1 MTIQEFIDICREKFG
16 QDVEISYVHPLLY
29 VICVAEEFHG
39 LDDETKEDRFLQ
51 RTGIS
56 LDTFVKLVRNVN
68 ISPYFVSKQERTSRF
83 GFIDKSAKFQHWLPL
98 LDKGAKYAVAPAEQ
112 GPVRAIHFYGFKG
125 GQARSTV
132 LAMLA
137 KNLASDGYKVLVV
150 DADIE
155 APSLDEL
162 FDVGVPAIDSTLM
175 GACGWADSLHPIPA
189 YAATASRGLVDI
201 IPCRPRTDS
210 YDMDFATFGLR
221 VALDVKTLRVGIEK
235 IKQLVAGTG
244 GQPLYDLVLFDH
256 RTGIAPS
263 VLPIV
268 RAWQGPT
275 VVSVRPDGL
284 STQAVSAFETLF
296 SQNPS
301 VPGAFVYYS
310 MSEEDRRADLVDSPD
325 NPVVKLLGALANSL
339 ALGAEEP
346 EPLAPELLHQYW
358 IGWHLDS
365 AFLTKNSPDFD
376 DLDKK
381 NRDAISTLRE
391 VIELSEPAKPQFDLF
406 KPSET
411 SPSGALDTG
420 WFIETNDIARLFAPA
435 SRVTYIAGRKGTGK
449 TRLYREMVAR
459 RLAQPLFSSADF
471 RDGGLQSNSASFD
484 KLLAACD
491 GDLKRF
497 WWALLYVS
505 LRCKDTGISLD
516 FQASLDEFC
525 GSTDAE
531 RLRNSQS
538 FNVAQLLSQTGN
550 ERAFVIDGIET
561 AVPVARLRI
570 FIEELLLF
578 MLTLQTDSAFKNCQC
593 RLFIRSDLLNS
604 ASQNIEQQTNQR
616 IVHLRWDSRSI
627 FNYVLARIER
637 LPWFRQQFPDA
648 CAKITQHLD
657 EIRSGSLIGKSYNEI
672 LLEIFPPKLKRNNLQ
687 TLTFLETYF
696 SDTSGKVGD
705 GTSFYPRLFEQ
716 FLTEIAKVG
725 TENPESAL
733 ENERISHVVVLDA
746 HSTATIQFVNEVK
759 TELYVLLD
767 LATDTGDNRQ
777 MVDTLVDAFDG
788 FQTPFQLEKV
798 LDTLNEKI
806 TGSEKAKL
814 RTALQQM
821 TEVGI
826 FERHPKNPGELRA
839 GRLYKSALRMKY
851 VR

>member
-1 MTIQEFIDICREKFG
+1 MTIQEFIDICRKQFG
-16 QDVEISYVHPLLY
+16 NNVEISYVHPSLY
-29 VICVAEEFHG
+29 IICIAEEFHG
-39 LDDETKEDRFLQ
+39 LDDETKEEKFFQ
-51 RTGIS
+51 MTGIS
-56 LDTFVKLVRNVN
+56 PEDFSKLIANVN
-68 ISPYFVSKQERTSRF
+68 ISPYFVSKQERATRF

-98 LDKGAKYAVAPAEQ
+98 LDKGAKHSTAPAEQ
-112 GPVRAIHFYGFKG
+112 GPVRAAHFYGFKG

-137 KNLASDGYKVLVV
+137 KSLANDGYRVLVV

-175 GACGWADSLHPIPA
+175 GACGWSDSLNPIPA

-221 VALDVKTLRVGIEK
+221 VSLDVKMLRTGVEK
-235 IKQLVAGTG
+235 IKQLVAGAN
-244 GQPLYDLVLFDH
+244 GQALYDLVLFDH

-301 VPGAFVYYS
+301 IPGAFVYYS

-325 NPVVKLLGALANSL
+325 NPATKLLSALANSL

-365 AFLTKNSPDFD
+365 AFLAKNSPDFE

-381 NRDAISTLRE
+381 NRDAITTLRE
-391 VIELSEPAKPQFDLF
+391 VIALSEPAKQKIDLL
-406 KPSET
+406 KHAET

-449 TRLYREMVAR
+449 TRLYREMVSR
-459 RLAQPLFSSADF
+459 KLAQPLFSSADF
-471 RDGGLQSNSASFD
+471 QEGGMQSNSSNFD
-484 KLLAACD
+484 KLFASCD

-505 LRCKDTGISLD
+505 LQCDDAGNVLD
-516 FQASLDEFC
+516 FQTSLNDFC
-525 GSTDAE
+525 ALAAEE
-531 RLRNSQS
+531 RLKNSQS
-538 FNVAQLLSQTGN
+538 FNVAQVVSQLST
-550 ERAFVIDGIET
+550 ERVFVIDGVET
-561 AVPVARLRI
+561 AVPVARLRV

-616 IVHLRWDSRSI
+616 IVHLRWDSRGI

-637 LPWFRQQFPDA
+637 LPWFHQNFSSSCVRIRQN
-648 CAKITQHLD
+648 LD
-657 EIRSGSLIGKSYNEI
+657 EIRSGSLMAKAYNEI

-696 SDTSGKVGD
+696 SDSSGKIGD

-716 FLTEIAKVG
+716 FLSEIAKVG
-725 TENPESAL
+725 AENSELAL
-733 ENERISHVVVLDA
+733 ENERISHALVLDA

-767 LATDTGDNRQ
+767 LASDTGDNRQ
-777 MVDTLVDAFDG
+777 MVDTLVEAFEG
-788 FQTPFQLEKV
+788 FQTPFQLEKA
-798 LDTLNEKI
+798 LDALHEKI
-806 TGSEKAKL
+806 SGSEKSKL
-814 RTALQQM
+814 RAALLQM
-821 TEVGI
+821 TDVGI
-826 FERHPKNPGELRA
+826 FERHPKNPGELRV

>member
-1 MTIQEFIDICREKFG
+1 MTIQEFIDICRQKFG
-16 QDVEISYVHPLLY
+16 ECVEISYVHPSLY
-29 VICVAEEFHG
+29 IICIADEFHG
-39 LDDETKEDRFLQ
+39 LTDEAKEDKFLEK
-51 RTGIS
+51 TGIAHEVFS
-56 LDTFVKLVRNVN
+56 KLISNVN
-68 ISPYFVSKQERTSRF
+68 IAPYFVSKTERASRF
-83 GFIDKSAKFQHWLPL
+83 GFIDRSAKFQHWLPL
-98 LDKGAKYAVAPAEQ
+98 LDKGAKHPVTPAEN

-137 KNLASDGYKVLVV
+137 KNLANDGYRVLVV

-162 FDVGVPAIDSTLM
+162 FEVGVPAIDSTLM
-175 GACGWADSLHPIPA
+175 GACGWADSLNPIPA

-221 VALDVKTLRVGIEK
+221 IALDIKTLRFGIDK
-235 IKQLVAGTG
+235 IKALVVGTKV
-244 GQPLYDLVLFDH
+244 QPRYDLVLFDH

-275 VVSVRPDGL
+275 VVFVRPDGL

-325 NPVVKLLGALANSL
+325 NPVMKLLGALANSL

-365 AFLTKNSPDFD
+365 AFLTKNSPEFE

-381 NRDAISTLRE
+381 NRDAIATLRE
-391 VIELSEPAKPQFDLF
+391 VIALSEPIKPILDLR
-406 KPSET
+406 KTSPT
-411 SPSGALDTG
+411 SPSGAIDTG

-435 SRVTYIAGRKGTGK
+435 SRVSYIAGRKGTGK
-449 TRLYREMVAR
+449 TRLYREMVSR
-459 RLAQPLFSSADF
+459 KLAQPLFSSADF
-471 RDGGLQSNSASFD
+471 NAGGLQSNSASFD

-491 GDLKRF
+491 GDFKRF
-497 WWALLYVS
+497 WWSLLFIS
-505 LRCKDTGISLD
+505 LRCDDTGDSAQFHESLD
-516 FQASLDEFC
+516 LFC
-525 GSTDAE
+525 SSIESE
-531 RLRNSQS
+531 RIANSQS
-538 FNVAQLLSQTGN
+538 FNVADLVSKVGR
-550 ERAFVIDGIET
+550 ERVFVIDGIET
-561 AVPVARLRI
+561 AVPVSRLRI

-578 MLTLQTDSAFKNCQC
+578 MLTLQTDPMFKTCQC

-604 ASQNIEQQTNQR
+604 AAQNIEQQTSQR

-637 LPWFRQQFPDA
+637 LPWFRQQFPGA
-648 CAKITQHLD
+648 CKRIEHHLN
-657 EIRSGSLIGKSYNEI
+657 EIRSGSLGDKAYNEI
-672 LLEIFPPKLKRNNLQ
+672 LLEVFPLKLKRNNLQ

-696 SDTSGKVGD
+696 SDSSGKIGD
-705 GTSFYPRLFEQ
+705 GTSFYPRLFEA
-716 FLTEIAKVG
+716 FLTEIAKMG
-725 TENPESAL
+725 EGNPESAL
-733 ENERISHVVVLDA
+733 ENFRISHGVVLDA
-746 HSTATIQFVNEVK
+746 HAAASIQFVNEVK

-767 LATDTGDNRQ
+767 LASDTTENRQ
-777 MVDTLVDAFDG
+777 MVDTLVEAFDG
-788 FQTPFQLEKV
+788 LQTPFQLEKIV
-798 LDTLNEKI
+798 EILFDKI
-806 TGSEKAKL
+806 SGSEKARL
-814 RTALQQM
+814 RAALLQM
-821 TEVGI
+821 TDVGI